1 MQPCPHRVASTLVAA
16 LPDRVAP
23 ASDACAGL
31 VPGPDIVFLCCA
43 AKQLKQQLE
52 TLLAPKK

>member
-1 MQPCPHRVASTLVAA
+1 MLLLGGFNAGSRSL
-16 LPDRVAP
+16 AP
-23 ASDACAGL
+23 VSDACAGFK
-31 VPGPDIVFLCCA
+31 VAPDIVFFCCA